1 MIVTKIETPFRQ
13 FLESLK
19 VPSSPNGKGGTLFS
33 PDEINYLTRSSLALV
48 YEFKQEYETD
58 REFYEM
64 FIKWLHEE
72 EPKHNYYI
80 DAYLIFYLREGKA
93 LNEDELKFFEQA
105 VPECFGKGRI
115 WIYELNHRMRFRLR
129 IQLICSLKTQ
139 FIRIIKKDI
148 HPIK

>member
-1 MIVTKIETPFRQ
+1 MIVTKVETPFRQ

-19 VPSSPNGKGGTLFS
+19 VPNSPQGKGGTLFS
-33 PDEINYLTRSSLALV
+33 PDEINYLTGNSLTSV

-72 EPKHNYYI
+72 EPEHNYYI
-80 DAYLIFYLREGKA
+80 DAYLIFYLRKGQV
-93 LNEDELKFFEQA
+93 LSEDELKFFEQT
-105 VPECFGKGRI
+105 VPECFGRGRI

-129 IQLICSLKTQ
+129 IQLICCLKTK

-148 HPIK
+148 HHDL